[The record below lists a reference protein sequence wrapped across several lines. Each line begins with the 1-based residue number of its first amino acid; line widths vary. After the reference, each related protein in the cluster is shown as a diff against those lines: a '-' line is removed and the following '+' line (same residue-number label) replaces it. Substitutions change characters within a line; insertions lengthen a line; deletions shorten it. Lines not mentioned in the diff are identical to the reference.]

1 MQWTSNNIYESMKTL
16 LRLPSE
22 KKQYN
27 VYCLFVCMCVRGYVL
42 K

>member
-1 MQWTSNNIYESMKTL
+1 MQWTSNDIYESMKTL
-16 LRLPSE
+16 LRLSSK

-27 VYCLFVCMCVRGYVL
+27 VYRLFVCMCVCGYVL